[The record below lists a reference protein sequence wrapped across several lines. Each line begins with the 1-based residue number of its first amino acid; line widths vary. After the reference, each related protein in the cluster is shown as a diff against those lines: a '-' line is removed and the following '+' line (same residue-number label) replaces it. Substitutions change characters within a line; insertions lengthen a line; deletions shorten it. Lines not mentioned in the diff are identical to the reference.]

1 MLIRASFSLRSRITQ
16 ILRMLAEDGAR
27 TTFFCVAE
35 RAQAHPE
42 MIRAIVAEGHKVENH
57 TYHHTGYL
65 RGYSPCSWR
74 GTSHAHR
81 VLTAVAGE
89 TPGYF
94 RTPAGH
100 A

>member
-1 MLIRASFSLRSRITQ
+1 MLIRARFSLRSRTPQ

-27 TTFFCVAE
+27 ATFFCVAE

-42 MIRAIVAEGHKVENH
+42 MIRAIVEGHKVENH

-65 RGYSPCSWR
+65 RGYSRCSWR
-74 GTSHAHR
+74 GTSRAHR
-81 VLTAVAGE
+81 VLTALAGE